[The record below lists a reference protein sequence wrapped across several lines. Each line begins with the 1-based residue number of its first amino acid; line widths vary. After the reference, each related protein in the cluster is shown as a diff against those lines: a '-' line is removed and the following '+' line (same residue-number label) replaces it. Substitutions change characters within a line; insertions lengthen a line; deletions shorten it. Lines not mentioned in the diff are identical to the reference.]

1 MIPYVLDII
10 QSLYGDLTFMFW
22 SGVFC
27 GYVATALMYRKLMYK
42 EVNTICEE
50 NSNFKRKIKIVNK
63 AFMKNV
69 ECPHFNYINK
79 KCRALNTKCPY
90 NISI

>member
-42 EVNTICEE
+42 EE
-50 NSNFKRKIKIVNK
+50 SK
-63 AFMKNV
+63 
-69 ECPHFNYINK
+69 
-79 KCRALNTKCPY
+79 
-90 NISI
+90 